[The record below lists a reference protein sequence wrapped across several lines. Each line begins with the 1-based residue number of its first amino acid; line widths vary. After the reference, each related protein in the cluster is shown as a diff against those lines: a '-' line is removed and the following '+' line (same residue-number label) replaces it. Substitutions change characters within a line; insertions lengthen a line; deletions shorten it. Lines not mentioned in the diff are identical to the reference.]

1 LLKWRLLQILTII
14 QLLKKILFFY
24 LQKLWNVEDG
34 HVEVVAG
41 SGLAPNWID
50 DELRLKGV

>member
-1 LLKWRLLQILTII
+1 M
-14 QLLKKILFFY
+14 
-24 LQKLWNVEDG
+24 WNVEDG

-50 DELRLKGV
+50 DELGLKGV